1 MADVSAY
8 GLWTLVIINALIFI
22 GFAYAFTRP
31 RTSRDWKS
39 LGGFSAFIVA
49 LFAEMFGFPLTI
61 YLLSGWLGS
70 SVPGANLLT
79 HDAGHLWFTIL
90 GLSGDPHTNPIHL
103 MSYVFILGGLFIL
116 MEAWTVLYAARKENK
131 LAVTGMY
138 DVVRHPQYVA
148 FILVMIGFLIQW
160 PTILTMIMFP
170 LLVWRYVAL
179 AREEETS
186 VKEEFGEQYARYAAK
201 TPGWFPRVIRHTA
214 AAEPT

>member
-1 MADVSAY
+1 MIDLSAY
-8 GLWTLVIINALIFI
+8 GLWLLVIINVAIFV

-39 LGGFSAFIVA
+39 LGAFSAFIVA
-49 LFAEMFGFPLTI
+49 LFAEMYGFPLTI

-70 SVPGANLLT
+70 IVPGADLLT
-79 HDAGHLWFTIL
+79 HDAGHLWFTLL

-103 MSYVFILGGLFIL
+103 ISYVFILAGLFIL
-116 MEAWTVLYAARKENK
+116 MEAWTTLYAARKENT
-131 LAVTGMY
+131 LSVTGMY
-138 DVVRHPQYVA
+138 AYVRHPQYVA

-179 AREEETS
+179 AREEEAS
-186 VKEEFGEQYARYAAK
+186 VKQEFGEQYTMYAAK
-201 TPGWFPRVIRHTA
+201 TPGWFPRFSKTV
-214 AAEPT
+214 